1 MTRINTVPPRA
12 LTDQHLLGE
21 YNEIRRP
28 INLAIKRYAK
38 ERSKI
43 HQNIPST
50 YELRAGH
57 VTFFYNKLQYIIDR
71 FDAIKEEMRARG
83 WSANG
88 IIDADI
94 PDELKGNWNPDT
106 RSNSILKERLV
117 ERIQNDSKG
126 LAKWRYYG
134 KPIDSSYITRLRSQ
148 PSWTKRD

>member
-28 INLAIKRYAK
+28 INLAIKRYNKQK
-38 ERSKI
+38 EEI
-43 HQNIPST
+43 HRGIPST
-50 YELRAGH
+50 YQLRAGH
-57 VTFFYNKLQYIIDR
+57 VIFFYNKLQYIKDR
-71 FDAIKEEMRARG
+71 FEAIKREMKLRG

-94 PDELKGNWNPDT
+94 PEELLGNWNPDQ
-106 RSNSILKERLV
+106 RSNNILKERLI
-117 ERIQNDSKG
+117 ERIEQDPKG

-134 KPIDSSYITRLRSQ
+134 KSIDKNYIQELRGTQ
-148 PSWTKRD
+148 SWTQ